1 MDSYVFLFLVLA
13 ALTLVVELKQFKALR
28 ILFYIFCS
36 LSVFA
41 FAAFR
46 TAGVGADDLAYIRI
60 FDSIRSDELSFE
72 NLVKSYTEYGVEP
85 LFYIVNVFIGL
96 VGDEYTYLFFYV
108 ALISVGISAH
118 RYYLLSPVPLLSLI
132 LFFSHTF
139 LYRDINQIR
148 AAIAAAIALYLI
160 EFVQRKDF
168 LRFIIVV
175 VLCACF
181 HVASVALLL
190 LTILFLVSPSRPLS
204 IFTVL
209 AGLFVSISG
218 AGKLI
223 GYLPMPVVIAGKIRS
238 YAENAQYSQS
248 LSFLDITNIKN
259 IVLFFV
265 LALFWNKLSRRVR
278 YFDVMACIFSFG
290 VAWRLAFTDF
300 AIIAGRVSTFFT
312 ITEVL
317 LVSSLVVLFRQRIIP
332 YFIVLIYAAGMLY
345 LNLFVKDG
353 RQEYASVLS
362 LY

>member
-1 MDSYVFLFLVLA
+1 MGSYVFLFLILSAV
-13 ALTLVVELKQFKALR
+13 ALLGELKQFRVLR
-28 ILFYIFCS
+28 IVFYILCS
-36 LSVFA
+36 AFVF
-41 FAAFR
+41 FLAAFR
-46 TAGVGADDLAYIRI
+46 EVGVGADDLAYIRI
-60 FDSIRSDELSFE
+60 FDSIRSDGFSFE
-72 NLVKSYTEYGVEP
+72 YLAKSYIEYGVEP
-85 LFYIVNVFIGL
+85 FFYIVNVLVGL
-96 VGDEYTYLFFYV
+96 VDDGYTYLFFCV
-108 ALISVGISAH
+108 ALISVGIAAR
-118 RYYLLSPVPLLSLI
+118 RYFVLSPAPILSLI

-148 AAIAAAIALYLI
+148 AACAAAIALYVL
-160 EFVQRKDF
+160 EFVQRRDF
-168 LRFIIVV
+168 LRFVIVV

-190 LTILFLVSPSRPLS
+190 LTILFLVSPSRRLF

-209 AGLFVSISG
+209 TGLSVSILG

-248 LSFLDITNIKN
+248 LGFLDITNIKN
-259 IVLFFV
+259 VALFFV